1 MKEATKQVD
10 KSHYDLGSYMDKG
23 RWISVWYQLEEV
35 MRCQPQN
42 VLEIGPGP
50 GVLKKLAQMFGLRI
64 ETLDLDPALEPDH
77 LGSATSLPFEP
88 KSYDVVC
95 AFQMLEHLP
104 YTMALTA
111 FAEMTRVARKAVV
124 VSLPDVQRV
133 WRYSAHI
140 PRIGH
145 REFLLPRPASS
156 PEVHEFDGEHYW
168 EINKK
173 EHPLD
178 KVIADFAARCRM
190 VETYR
195 MFEDPYYRF
204 FVFRP

>member
-1 MKEATKQVD
+1 MEELKQVE
-10 KSHYDLGSYMDKG
+10 KSHYDLRSYMDKG
-23 RWISVWYQLEEV
+23 RWISIWYQLDEI
-35 MRCQPQN
+35 MKYQPQN

-64 ETLDLDPALEPDH
+64 ETLDLDPELQPDH
-77 LGSATSLPFEP
+77 VASATALPFGP

-104 YTMALTA
+104 YTKALAA

-124 VSLPDVQRV
+124 VSLPDVERV
-133 WRYSAHI
+133 WRYAVHI
-140 PRIGH
+140 PRIGL

-156 PEVHEFDGEHYW
+156 PKVHEFDGEHYW

-173 EHPLD
+173 EHPLE
-178 KVIADFAARCRM
+178 KVVADFSALCRL
-190 VETYR
+190 VKTYR
-195 MFEDPYYRF
+195 VFEDPYYRF
-204 FVFRP
+204 FVFQP